1 MCYSSKSS
9 FIGGI
14 IGFIVFII
22 LMIRNENYD
31 RTFGIVFGSATLMQF
46 IEMNIWKKI
55 ENNKDTKIN
64 NLPIH
69 ITLLIHYISSF
80 VAIQITDKV
89 PKKIKQIFLYVLVF
103 IFILLL
109 IYVMFQ
115 KYQNNNITNN
125 ITIGPTGHL
134 NWGIDILSFVGILY
148 ILMVSTTILLLSY
161 YTKSHYIST
170 IGILSLLLISI
181 KNHYKTL
188 EAGSM
193 WCYWVNIIGV
203 LLLLKL

>member
-1 MCYSSKSS
+1 MCYSSESS

-31 RTFGIVFGSATLMQF
+31 RTFGIIFGSATLMQ
-46 IEMNIWKKI
+46 ITEMNIWKKI

-64 NLPIH
+64 NLPVH
-69 ITLLIHYISSF
+69 ITLLIHYISSLIA
-80 VAIQITDKV
+80 VKITDKV
-89 PKKIKQIFLYVLVF
+89 PKKIKKMCLSVVVF
-103 IFILLL
+103 IFILVL
-109 IYVMFQ
+109 IFVMFQ
-115 KYQNNNITNN
+115 KSRNMNITED

-134 NWGIDILSFVGILY
+134 NWNIDILSFFGIIF
-148 ILMVSTTILLLSY
+148 ILTICGIILLLSY

-170 IGILSLLLISI
+170 FGILLILLISI
-181 KNHYKTL
+181 KNHYKTS
-188 EAGSM
+188 EAASM
-193 WCYWVNIIGV
+193 WCYWFNIIGV

>member
-9 FIGGI
+9 FIGGV

-31 RTFGIVFGSATLMQF
+31 RTFGILFGSVTLMQ
-46 IEMNIWKKI
+46 IAEMYIWKQI
-55 ENNKDTKIN
+55 ENNIDTKIT
-64 NLPIH
+64 NLLIH
-69 ITLLIHYISSF
+69 ITLLIHYIASSA
-80 VAIQITDKV
+80 AIQITDKV
-89 PKKIKQIFLYVLVF
+89 PKNIKKICLSVVVF
-103 IFILLL
+103 IFILVL
-109 IYVMFQ
+109 IFVISK
-115 KYQNNNITNN
+115 KYHNKNITHD

-134 NWGIDILSFVGILY
+134 NWGIDILSFFGIIY
-148 ILMVSTTILLLSY
+148 ILIVSTTILLLSY

-170 IGILSLLLISI
+170 FGILLILLISI
-181 KNHYKTL
+181 KNHHKTS

-193 WCYWVNIIGV
+193 WCFWVNIIGV